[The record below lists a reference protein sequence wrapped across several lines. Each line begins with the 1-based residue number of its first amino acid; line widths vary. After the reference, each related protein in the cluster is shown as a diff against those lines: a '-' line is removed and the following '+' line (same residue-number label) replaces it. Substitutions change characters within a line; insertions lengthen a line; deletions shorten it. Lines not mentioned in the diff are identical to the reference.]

1 MTFKQLFTSSIGK
14 KFTMGLTGLFL
25 ISFLVIHCTVNSMI
39 FFNDGGE
46 MFNTWAH
53 FMSHNY
59 IVRFLE
65 LGLFAGLILHIIQGL
80 LLVKQ
85 NNAARPVKYDVNG
98 ASTNSKWYSRS
109 MGLLGTLL
117 LFFLILHVSKFFVNT
132 KVALYAEGGVNDA
145 SYNLYEEMKEYFKEH
160 LWAVIAYIAGVISL
174 FWHLLHGFSS
184 AFQTLGIHHKKY
196 TPLIQT
202 AGMIYSVIVCI
213 LFALMPVAF
222 YLGWIS

>member
-39 FFNDGGE
+39 FFNDNGE
-46 MFNTWAH
+46 MFNYYAH

-65 LGLFAGLILHIIQGL
+65 IGLFAGLITHIIQGL
-80 LLVKQ
+80 SLWQQ
-85 NNAARPVKYDVNG
+85 NNAARPVKYAVNA

-117 LFFLILHVSKFFVNT
+117 LFFLILHVSKFFVGT
-132 KVALYAEGGVNDA
+132 KVALYANGGQNDA
-145 SYNLYEEMKEYFKEH
+145 SHNLFEEMKEYFQQ
-160 LWAVIAYIAGVISL
+160 LWVVIAYMAGVISL
-174 FWHLLHGFSS
+174 FWHLLHGFPS
-184 AFQTLGIHHKKY
+184 AFQTLGINHKKY
-196 TPLIQT
+196 IPIIKC
-202 AGMIYSVIVCI
+202 AGIGFSVIVCL
-213 LFALMPVAF
+213 LFALMPLAF
-222 YLGWIS
+222 YLGWI

>member
-65 LGLFAGLILHIIQGL
+65 IGLFAGLIIHIIQGL

-85 NNAARPVKYDVNG
+85 NNAARPVKYSVNA

-117 LFFLILHVSKFFVNT
+117 LFFLILHISKFFVNT
-132 KVALYAEGGVNDA
+132 KVALYGNGGANDA
-145 SYNLYEEMKEYFKEH
+145 SYNLYEEMKIYFSEN

-184 AFQTLGIHHKKY
+184 AFQTMGINHKRY
-196 TPLIQT
+196 TPIIQT
-202 AGMIYSVIVCI
+202 AGMLYSVIVCI
-213 LFALMPVAF
+213 LFILMPVAF

>member
-14 KFTMGLTGLFL
+14 KFTMGLTGIFL
-25 ISFLVIHCTVNSMI
+25 ISFLIVHCTINSMI
-39 FFNDGGE
+39 FFNDNGE
-46 MFNTWAH
+46 MFNSYAH

-65 LGLFAGLILHIIQGL
+65 LGLFIGLIAHIIQGL
-80 LLVKQ
+80 LLWKQ
-85 NNAARPVKYDVNG
+85 NNAARPVKYAVNA

-117 LFFLILHVSKFFVNT
+117 LFFLILHISKFFVDT
-132 KVALYAEGGVNDA
+132 KVALYANGGENDA
-145 SYNLYEEMKEYFKEH
+145 SHNLYEEMREYFTTH

-174 FWHLLHGFSS
+174 FWHLIHGFPS
-184 AFQTLGIHHKKY
+184 AFQTLGINHKKY
-196 TPLIQT
+196 TPLIKG
-202 AGMIYSVIVCI
+202 AGIGFTVLVCL
-213 LFALMPVAF
+213 LFALMPLSF

>member
-39 FFNDGGE
+39 FFNDNGD
-46 MFNTWAH
+46 MFNYYAH

-65 LGLFAGLILHIIQGL
+65 IGLFAGLITHIIQGL
-80 LLVKQ
+80 SLWQQ
-85 NNAARPVKYDVNG
+85 NNAARPVKYAVNA

-117 LFFLILHVSKFFVNT
+117 LFFLILHVSKFFVGT
-132 KVALYAEGGVNDA
+132 KVALYANGGERILSAAVG
-145 SYNLYEEMKEYFKEH
+145 SYCLYGRGNFFILAFTAWFSKC
-160 LWAVIAYIAGVISL
+160 ISN
-174 FWHLLHGFSS
+174 FG
-184 AFQTLGIHHKKY
+184 Y
-196 TPLIQT
+196 
-202 AGMIYSVIVCI
+202 
-213 LFALMPVAF
+213 
-222 YLGWIS
+222 